1 MDSGRLAAIVIG
13 SIAGLVLVFAFA
25 FVYKK
30 RITTNPQIRLEAPEW
45 SVKDTSFLQENKALN
60 AGTPRSFSRAS
71 GLHEL
76 DSRMYPG
83 LELEAWRAPGEMSSN
98 EETGHELAVSNSQIS
113 ELPS

>member
-1 MDSGRLAAIVIG
+1 MNRHSRTRLG
-13 SIAGLVLVFAFA
+13 
-25 FVYKK
+25 
-30 RITTNPQIRLEAPEW
+30 TPEW
-45 SVKDTSFLQENKALN
+45 SLKDTPFLQEDKALN
-60 AGTPRSFSRAS
+60 ADTPRTFSKGS

-83 LELEAWRAPGEMSSN
+83 LELEVYKTPGEMSSN